1 MKLNTKVLVLSAAMA
16 LAACGGGGDDS
27 DSNAGAG
34 GGASQGNAKPLGL
47 TNYGDI
53 AEEVV
58 DSLAAGDLLGSF
70 LPAQVSVSTSGLAG
84 LASGDA
90 ATVVQSALR
99 EITKPGRQKVRI
111 AAVESYND
119 TCLGGGSVSITENDA
134 DNNGVLSG
142 GDSAS
147 LVLRNCRF
155 ESGLP
160 AVNGRI
166 DIRINSAQL
175 DRNDEIVS
183 GSFRMTVTNLEA
195 EGERLNGAID
205 VTLNASSLVLSF
217 QGLTLTDDDG
227 INRYN
232 FIQTLGLN
240 DNSLSV
246 NGDLVIDGT
255 SYRLSTPVTLRS
267 GSTYFSSGT
276 LRIEDQ
282 NKGYADVVMSR
293 FSYTVNLYLPGDLVV
308 DATKTVAW

>member
-1 MKLNTKVLVLSAAMA
+1 MG
-16 LAACGGGGDDS
+16 LAACGGGGGGGD
-27 DSNAGAG
+27 AGAG
-34 GGASQGNAKPLGL
+34 TAKPLSL
-47 TNYGDI
+47 ANYDDI

-70 LPAQVSVSTSGLAG
+70 LPAQVSVSASRLSG

-99 EITKPGRQKVRI
+99 EITKPVRKKARI
-111 AAVESYND
+111 AAVDSYND
-119 TCLGGGSVSITENDA
+119 TCPSGGSVSITENDA

-175 DRNDEIVS
+175 DRNEEIVA

-195 EGERLNGAID
+195 DGERLNGAID
-205 VTLNASSLVLSF
+205 VTLNASSMVF
-217 QGLTLTDDDG
+217 TYQGLTLTDDDG
-227 INRYN
+227 TNRYN
-232 FIQTLGLN
+232 FTQTLGIN
-240 DNSLSV
+240 DNSLRV
-246 NGDLVIDGT
+246 NGDFFIDGT
-255 SYRLSTPVTLRS
+255 NYRLSTPVTLRS

-293 FSYTVNLYLPGDLVV
+293 FNYTVNLYLPGDSAV